1 MVTHLI
7 VCFVFN
13 CFVSFGCLVF
23 CNGGIVAG
31 LVWCCWF
38 LGCLGIVC
46 YYDLR
51 VLRWCGLIVLVVV
64 ICLCGFGFRGF
75 GWIVFLVC
83 GINCGLFIRFW
94 YDAVL
99 SCGVRLVFGML
110 SVCWYFVVG
119 CVF

>member
-1 MVTHLI
+1 MLVSLCCSLTLVGVNSVAYMVTHLI
-7 VCFVFN
+7 VCFAFN

-23 CNGGIVAG
+23 CNGGIVGG

-51 VLRWCGLIVLVVV
+51 VLRWCGLIVLVVI

-75 GWIVFLVC
+75 GWIVF
-83 GINCGLFIRFW
+83 F
-94 YDAVL
+94 
-99 SCGVRLVFGML
+99 GVR
-110 SVCWYFVVG
+110 Y
-119 CVF
+119 